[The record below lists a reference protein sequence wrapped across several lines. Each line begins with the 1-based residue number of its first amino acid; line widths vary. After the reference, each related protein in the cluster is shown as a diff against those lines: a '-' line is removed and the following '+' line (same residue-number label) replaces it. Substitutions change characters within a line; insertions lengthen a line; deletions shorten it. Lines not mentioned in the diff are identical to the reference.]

1 MHRKLIY
8 LISLVLLFGSASVS
22 VTAEKS
28 KMKVGFSER
37 DITPKPGMERPGGYG
52 KRFHQGKP
60 HDPCKVRAVV
70 FDNGMMRA
78 ALVGIDVCFISH
90 SVVEAARKEIQIQ
103 CGIAPHAVLV
113 GASHTHSGGPTGMV
127 QPGEYDQASDLVKKL
142 AYELTSCADPE
153 YLEIVRKAITDAV
166 VEADRKRVEACA
178 CIGSGYEDK
187 TAFNRRFRM
196 KNGLTYTHPRFG
208 NPDIIEPAG
217 PIDPEVG
224 VIGVWDTND
233 RFIGCVVNYACQGT
247 TGPCGTS
254 ADWIYYLER
263 TIRGV
268 MGENAIV
275 VFLNGACGDITQV
288 NNLNPYNTDRGERS
302 ARFVGTSVGA
312 EVLKVLSRAERGN
325 LSPISSRVEILNI
338 SRRKPSQERVKQC
351 IETVK
356 KGQQGTTEWSFAKEI
371 VMLDYIIKREPAAEF
386 EVQAVQIGPAVFLSN
401 PAEYFCQLGLD
412 IKAGSPFPFTYP
424 VSLANGIIGYVP
436 TEEALC
442 PHGGGYETRLTS
454 YTNLEVKAGTK
465 IANACIRIAK
475 AMKPGAVPE
484 PPKAR
489 PFVKPWDY
497 GSVPPE
503 LK

>member
-1 MHRKLIY
+1 
-8 LISLVLLFGSASVS
+8 
-22 VTAEKS
+22 
-28 KMKVGFSER
+28 
-37 DITPKPGMERPGGYG
+37 
-52 KRFHQGKP
+52 
-60 HDPCKVRAVV
+60 
-70 FDNGMMRA
+70 MMRA
-78 ALVGIDVCFISH
+78 VLVGIDVCFISH
-90 SVVEAARKEIQIQ
+90 SVVEAARKEIQMQ

-127 QPGEYDQASDLVKKL
+127 QPGEYDQAPEFVKKL

-153 YLEIVRKAITDAV
+153 YLEIVRTAIIDAV
-166 VEADRKRVEACA
+166 VEADRKCVEVRACV
-178 CIGSGYEDK
+178 GSGYEDK
-187 TAFNRRFRM
+187 AAFNRRFRM
-196 KNGLTYTHPRFG
+196 RNGLTYTHPRFG

-233 RFIGCVVNYACQGT
+233 RFLGCVVNYACHGT
-247 TGPCGTS
+247 TGPGGTS

-268 MGENAIV
+268 MGENVIV

-312 EVLKVLSRAERGN
+312 EALKVLSRAERGN
-325 LSPISSRVEILNI
+325 LSPISSRIELLRIP
-338 SRRKPSQERVKQC
+338 RRKPSQERVKQC
-351 IETVK
+351 IEIAQKGK
-356 KGQQGTTEWSFAKEI
+356 KGTTEWSFAKEI
-371 VMLDYIIKREPAAEF
+371 VMLDYIIKREPVAEF

-401 PAEYFCQLGLD
+401 PAEYFCQLGLN

-436 TEEALC
+436 TEEALG

-465 IANACIRIAK
+465 IANTCISLAQ

-489 PFVKPWDY
+489 PFIKPWEY